1 MDLEAPGTVPWRGG
15 EEAAA
20 AETMKAKERRHPAV
34 GLLGVRAGRQSG
46 RRPDFFFKKYNSTDQ
61 YL

>member
-46 RRPDFFFKKYNSTDQ
+46 RRPDFFFKKI
-61 YL
+61 